1 MSGDDD
7 SLVEFLPHFDGQ
19 ALVLAGAKA
28 SVAPSRL
35 PELLVRAQEALAPRV
50 DDYRRRY
57 ESAVATV
64 VSEAFFVPR
73 RHWEELGAEL
83 GFDER
88 EFDALRRTHEEQL
101 RRLGSGEGRREEFE
115 TALEVREVVVVGL
128 GSGGDAGTDAE
139 PASGA

>member
-1 MSGDDD
+1 MSGDESSPADP
-7 SLVEFLPHFDGQ
+7 LPHLDGE

-28 SVAPSRL
+28 SVPPARL
-35 PELLVRAQEALAPRV
+35 PELLIRVQETLASRL

-73 RHWEELGAEL
+73 GHWTELGAEL
-83 GFDER
+83 GLDER
-88 EFDALRRTHEEQL
+88 ESDAVRRTHEEQL
-101 RRLGSGEGRREEFE
+101 RRLGAGRGRREEFE

-128 GSGGDAGTDAE
+128 DSESEAGADAE
-139 PASGA
+139 PASGT